1 MQDFR
6 ANEAETVSGQVRRS
20 DINYAAYVGLDV
32 HKDTIAVAV
41 APAGRESPTYLGE
54 LANQPTAIGKLA
66 DKLVRRYDGELIQFC
81 YEAGPCGYEVYRQL
95 KGLGFDCAVVAPSRI
110 PKAPGERIKTD
121 RRDACKL
128 ARLSR
133 SGELTPVWVPDEEQE
148 AMRDLVRTRADFK
161 NAERKAR
168 QQLGAFLLR
177 HGRHWSR
184 SCWTQAH
191 FAWLNGQRF
200 ERDWQEWAF
209 REYLDGVRAAS
220 DRVSAL
226 TKQLHEALAGWS
238 MAPVVRSLIALR
250 GVDVITAMTVLS
262 ELGDVSRFDKP
273 GQLMAYLGLV
283 PSEHSSGGRR
293 RQGGITRTGNRQ
305 ARRVLVESAWCYRFP
320 ARRTAHLERK
330 AAAAS
335 EEAKAIAWKAQR
347 RLCGRYRH
355 LLQAGKNSKQANV
368 AVARELTGFIWD
380 IVRREMPQIL
390 PAAGYASDTPRP
402 EDALDIG

>member
-148 AMRDLVRTRADFK
+148 AMRDLVRTRADFTGPTRRGWL
-161 NAERKAR
+161 AATRLRDRHRVRK
-168 QQLGAFLLR
+168 QGEGVLSQ
-177 HGRHWSR
+177 GRIGPVWR
-184 SCWTQAH
+184 T
-191 FAWLNGQRF
+191 L
-200 ERDWQEWAF
+200 
-209 REYLDGVRAAS
+209 VRAITGAVGTIPE
-220 DRVSAL
+220 RAYRSAIPA
-226 TKQLHEALAGWS
+226 TRERP
-238 MAPVVRSLIALR
+238 APRRSEVRS
-250 GVDVITAMTVLS
+250 
-262 ELGDVSRFDKP
+262 
-273 GQLMAYLGLV
+273 V
-283 PSEHSSGGRR
+283 PNPR
-293 RQGGITRTGNRQ
+293 I
-305 ARRVLVESAWCYRFP
+305 SA
-320 ARRTAHLERK
+320 
-330 AAAAS
+330 
-335 EEAKAIAWKAQR
+335 
-347 RLCGRYRH
+347 
-355 LLQAGKNSKQANV
+355 
-368 AVARELTGFIWD
+368 
-380 IVRREMPQIL
+380 
-390 PAAGYASDTPRP
+390 
-402 EDALDIG
+402 

>member
-1 MQDFR
+1 MRDFR
-6 ANEAETVSGQVRRS
+6 ANEAETVSGQVQGS
-20 DINYAAYVGLDV
+20 DVGYAAHVGLDV

-41 APAGRESPTYLGE
+41 APAGREPPTYVGE
-54 LANQPTAIGKLA
+54 MANQPKAIGKLA
-66 DKLVRRYDGELIQFC
+66 DRLLGQYGGEVIQFC

-95 KGLGFDCAVVAPSRI
+95 KGLGLDCAVVAPSRI

-133 SGELTPVWVPDEEQE
+133 AGELTSVWVPDEEQE
-148 AMRDLVRTRADFK
+148 AMRDLVRARADFK

-184 SCWTQAH
+184 SCWTKAH
-191 FAWLNGQRF
+191 FAWLDGQRF

-209 REYLDGVRAAS
+209 RECLDGVRAAS

-226 TKQLHEALAGWS
+226 TKQLHEALANWS

-250 GVDVITAMTVLS
+250 GVDVITAMTLLS

-305 ARRVLVESAWCYRFP
+305 ARRALVESAWCYRFP

-335 EEAKAIAWKAQR
+335 DEARAIAWKAQR

-368 AVARELTGFIWD
+368 AVARELSGFVWD
-380 IVRREMPQIL
+380 IVRCEMPRIL
-390 PAAGYASDTPRP
+390 SAAGHVSDAPQS
-402 EDALDIG
+402 EDALEIG

>member
-54 LANQPTAIGKLA
+54 LANQPKAIGKLA
-66 DKLVRRYDGELIQFC
+66 DKLVGQYDGEVIQFC

-133 SGELTPVWVPDEEQE
+133 SGELTAVWVPDEEQE
-148 AMRDLVRTRADFK
+148 AMRDLVRARADFK
-161 NAERKAR
+161 NAERKTR

-184 SCWTQAH
+184 SCWTQVH
-191 FAWLNGQRF
+191 FAWLDGQRF

-209 REYLDGVRAAS
+209 RGSCQR
-220 DRVSAL
+220 
-226 TKQLHEALAGWS
+226 
-238 MAPVVRSLIALR
+238 
-250 GVDVITAMTVLS
+250 
-262 ELGDVSRFDKP
+262 KP
-273 GQLMAYLGLV
+273 A
-283 PSEHSSGGRR
+283 
-293 RQGGITRTGNRQ
+293 
-305 ARRVLVESAWCYRFP
+305 
-320 ARRTAHLERK
+320 
-330 AAAAS
+330 
-335 EEAKAIAWKAQR
+335 
-347 RLCGRYRH
+347 
-355 LLQAGKNSKQANV
+355 
-368 AVARELTGFIWD
+368 
-380 IVRREMPQIL
+380 
-390 PAAGYASDTPRP
+390 
-402 EDALDIG
+402 